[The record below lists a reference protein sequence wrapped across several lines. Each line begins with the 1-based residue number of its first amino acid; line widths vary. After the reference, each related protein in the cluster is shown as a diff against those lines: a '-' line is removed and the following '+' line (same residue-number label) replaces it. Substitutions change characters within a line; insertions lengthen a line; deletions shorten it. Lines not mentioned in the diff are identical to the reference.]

1 MSNYID
7 RVNAFARFGPDAVYK
22 FVNDFGELFLSISE
36 QEVFEQIAA
45 ETRLRDD
52 IEVPRS
58 SDDVYRITAALL
70 VELFEQNRIR
80 LVHPL
85 TTLGTGEYQRLLEFV
100 RKGGSTD
107 PQDVYAEAIH
117 LYKNDVASFNQRR
130 ASEPAFLQMSDK
142 ALELGLLI

>member
-45 ETRLRDD
+45 ETRLGDD

-70 VELFEQNRIR
+70 VELFQQKRVR
-80 LVHPL
+80 FVHPL
-85 TTLGTGEYQRLLEFV
+85 TTLGNGEFQRLLEFV
-100 RKGGSTD
+100 RKGRSTEPAD
-107 PQDVYAEAIH
+107 IYAEVI
-117 LYKNDVASFNQRR
+117 LTYKNDVNVFNARR
-130 ASEPAFLQMSDK
+130 AAEPQFLEMSNK
-142 ALELGLLI
+142 AQELGLLV

>member
-52 IEVPRS
+52 IEVPQS
-58 SDDVYRITAALL
+58 GDDVYRITAALL
-70 VELFEQNRIR
+70 VELFQQKRVR
-80 LVHPL
+80 FVHPF
-85 TTLGTGEYQRLLEFV
+85 TTLGNGEFQRLLEFV
-100 RKGGSTD
+100 RKGRSTD
-107 PQDVYAEAIH
+107 PRDVYSEAVA
-117 LYKNDVASFNQRR
+117 LYKNDVNAFNARR
-130 ASEPAFLQMSDK
+130 AAEPQFLEMSNRAQD
-142 ALELGLLI
+142 LGLLV